1 MKKIFSI
8 FAAIPV
14 LLCAQ
19 TFQHIRTANEPLDL
33 SIRQEATVA
42 INRTLI
48 WLQTQ
53 TNKVEIIPAVPTL
66 SESITRQQLAA
77 ELINSQKR
85 DPKTGGGY
93 WLDDKQ
99 KTPSVEKTLHAL
111 VTLLSL

>member
-1 MKKIFSI
+1 MKISL
-8 FAAIPV
+8 AILIVVPV
-14 LLCAQ
+14 ILCAQ
-19 TFQHIRTANEPLDL
+19 TFQHIRAANEPLDL
-33 SIRQEATVA
+33 SIRQEVTVA

-53 TNKVEIIPAVPTL
+53 TNKVEITPAVPTL
-66 SESITRQQLAA
+66 SETATRQQLAA

-93 WLDDKQ
+93 WVDDKQ

-111 VTLLSL
+111 LTLLSL